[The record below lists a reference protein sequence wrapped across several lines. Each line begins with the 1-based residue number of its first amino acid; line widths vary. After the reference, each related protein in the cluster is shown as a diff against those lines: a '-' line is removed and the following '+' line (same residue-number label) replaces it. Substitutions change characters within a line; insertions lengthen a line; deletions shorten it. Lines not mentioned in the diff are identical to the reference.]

1 MGQTLG
7 LPVHGLLG
15 GAAQSKIAV
24 SYWTGQRTIED
35 LVRVGQRAVELGF
48 RNLKFKARLG
58 DPIHKQLDAV
68 AKANPDLGFIVDF
81 NSSYPDPASFLQVA
95 HHLQGYNLI
104 IEDPVPKRLEWFR
117 QLRQRLTIPF
127 ALTPSNDAQL
137 YEALR
142 SEACDVFNLGGD
154 MRNFVRSAHLAQLA
168 GIPVW
173 HGSGVELG
181 IRDMSFVHAAA
192 ATRSC
197 TIPSDTLCYMRQ
209 SDLLATPFRV
219 EKGFIAVP
227 DAPGLGVT
235 LDEAAVKRY
244 RVG

>member
-1 MGQTLG
+1 MLNAEICDRARLARDARFDGRFVTGVLTMRIYCRPIC
-7 LPVHGLLG
+7 PVRPAKSMHVCFFPS
-15 GAAQSKIAV
+15 AAAA
-24 SYWTGQRTIED
+24 E
-35 LVRVGQRAVELGF
+35 RAGF
-48 RNLKFKARLG
+48 RPCVRCRPEAAPG
-58 DPIHKQLDAV
+58 T
-68 AKANPDLGFIVDF
+68 
-81 NSSYPDPASFLQVA
+81 PA
-95 HHLQGYNLI
+95 
-104 IEDPVPKRLEWFR
+104 
-117 QLRQRLTIPF
+117 
-127 ALTPSNDAQL
+127 
-137 YEALR
+137 
-142 SEACDVFNLGGD
+142 
-154 MRNFVRSAHLAQLA
+154 
-168 GIPVW
+168 W

-209 SDLLATPFRV
+209 SDLLTTPFRV